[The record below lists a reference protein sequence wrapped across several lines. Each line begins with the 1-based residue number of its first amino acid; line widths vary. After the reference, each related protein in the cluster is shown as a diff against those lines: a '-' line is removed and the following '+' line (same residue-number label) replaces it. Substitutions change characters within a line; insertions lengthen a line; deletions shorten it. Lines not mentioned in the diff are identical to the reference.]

1 MIGVCVR
8 PSYEHDPPNGQ
19 ITALV
24 VARRA
29 RGRGIGRLLVSEAEA
44 RFAGQGVGRI
54 MVNSGTAR
62 ADAHAFYVRLGYDET
77 GRRFVKQ
84 LNAES

>member
-1 MIGVCVR
+1 MIGACVR
-8 PSYEHDPPNGQ
+8 PSYEHDFSNGQ

-29 RGRGIGRLLVSEAEA
+29 RGRGIGRLLASEAEA
-44 RFAGQGVGRI
+44 WLAAVGAGRV
-54 MVNSGTAR
+54 MVNSGIAR

-84 LNAES
+84 L